1 MDTDTISPAFAADVV
16 HRAKTTGWDSWLSHV
31 AGAAGC
37 SNPIRLAGDLHK
49 VNEATGQ
56 ILSARTTATMPDGVI
71 YKACGTRRASLCPT
85 CAKTYQHDAFHL
97 VRSGMTGGKGVPET
111 VTSHPALFVTL
122 TAPAFGPVHTRSLT
136 ASGKVRPC
144 HARRDADTCPHGIR
158 LACHTRHDESAGQIG
173 QPLCLDCY
181 DHDAQVVWNIA
192 SGELWRRTRINIDR
206 GLSRLAKAHGIAP
219 ASVRLRY
226 VKVAEFQRRGAI
238 HFHTLIR
245 LDGRSPIAGDVV
257 IPPPAAIGADDIAA
271 IVTEAAASTHFR
283 TAEHEE
289 RPEGWL
295 IRWGAQ
301 VDVRQ
306 IELGNGELTENH
318 AAGYLAKYATKAT
331 EDTGHLSARLD
342 ETTVHFY
349 ADPQGDHI
357 ARLIAAC
364 WDLGRQGGEW
374 IRLRR
379 WAHMLGFGGHF
390 MTKARAWSTTFGALR
405 DARAQ
410 WIRCQHEVDT
420 EPAETTVL
428 VNYLRY
434 DGTGWHTAADALMAS
449 SAAARAREQRQIAR
463 EALHE
468 LNTMD

>member
-1 MDTDTISPAFAADVV
+1 
-16 HRAKTTGWDSWLSHV
+16 
-31 AGAAGC
+31 
-37 SNPIRLAGDLHK
+37 
-49 VNEATGQ
+49 
-56 ILSARTTATMPDGVI
+56 
-71 YKACGTRRASLCPT
+71 
-85 CAKTYQHDAFHL
+85 
-97 VRSGMTGGKGVPET
+97 MTGGKGVPET
-111 VTSHPALFVTL
+111 VTAHPALFVTL

-136 ASGKVRPC
+136 ASGNVRPC
-144 HARRDADTCPHGIR
+144 RARRDAETCPHGVR
-158 LACHTRHDESAGQIG
+158 LACHTRHEESAGQIG

-181 DHDAQVVWNIA
+181 DHDAQVVWNVA

-238 HFHTLIR
+238 HFHVLIR
-245 LDGRSPIAGDVV
+245 LDGHIPGDDA
-257 IPPPAAIGADDIAA
+257 ILPPPAALDADAIAA
-271 IVTEAAASTHFR
+271 VVAEAVASTRLR
-283 TAEHEE
+283 TDEHET

-301 VDVRQ
+301 LDVRQ
-306 IELGNGELTENH
+306 VELGDGELTENH

-331 EDTGHLSARLD
+331 EDTGHSSGRLT
-342 ETTVHFY
+342 EATAAVY
-349 ADPQGDHI
+349 ADPEGDHI

-364 WDLGRQGGEW
+364 WNLGSVGGEW
-374 IRLRR
+374 FRLRR

-390 MTKARAWSTTFGALR
+390 MTKARAWSTTFGVLR

-420 EPAETTVL
+420 DPTETIVL

-434 DGTGWHTAADALMAS
+434 DGTGWQTEADALMAS
-449 SAAARAREQRQIAR
+449 SAAARAREQRQLAR

>member
-1 MDTDTISPAFAADVV
+1 MDTSTINPAFAADVI
-16 HRAKTTGWDSWLSHV
+16 HRAKTTGWQPWLSHV

-37 SNPIRLAGDLHK
+37 SNPVRLHGDLHT
-49 VNEATGQ
+49 VNETTGQ
-56 ILSARTTATMPDGVI
+56 VLTARSTGSMPDGVI
-71 YKACGTRRASLCPT
+71 YKACGTRRASICPT

-97 VRSGMTGGKGVPET
+97 VRSGMTGGKGVPAT
-111 VTSHPALFVTL
+111 VTTHPALFVTL
-122 TAPAFGPVHTRSLT
+122 TTPAFGPVHSRSLT
-136 ASGKVRPC
+136 ASGAVRPC
-144 HARRDADTCPHGIR
+144 RARRDAETCPHGVR
-158 LACHTRHDESAGQIG
+158 LACLARHGEDATVIG

-238 HFHTLIR
+238 HFHALIR
-245 LDGRSPIAGDVV
+245 LDGRIPGTDAI
-257 IPPPAAIGADDIAA
+257 IPPPAVLDAEAIAA
-271 IVTEAAASTHFR
+271 IVADAAASTRFH
-283 TAEHEE
+283 TEEHDE

-295 IRWGAQ
+295 IHWGAQ

-306 IELGNGELTENH
+306 IELGNDELSENH

-331 EDTGHLSARLD
+331 EDTGHLSGRLD
-342 ETTVHFY
+342 ESSVVFY
-349 ADPQGDHI
+349 ADPEGDHI

-364 WDLGRQGGEW
+364 WDLGSVGGEW
-374 IRLRR
+374 NRLRR

-420 EPAETTVL
+420 EPDETIVL

-434 DGTGWHTAADALMAS
+434 DGTGWHTEADALMAS
-449 SAAARAREQRQIAR
+449 SAAARAREQRQAAR

-468 LNTMD
+468 QNTMD